1 MLASAAALFQGSNSR
16 QVFVVKCKGCGEN
29 VPTGRVEFSFK
40 STIVACPLCHDT
52 RRYLPSEVFKGR
64 VSQQLIKKPVRS
76 APGGA
81 S

>member
-29 VPTGRVEFSFK
+29 VPTGRVDFSFK

-64 VSQQLIKKPVRS
+64 VSQQLIKKPIRS